1 MALTQVHTHW
11 NTLTHCRK
19 IVFYTATDSH
29 TVKYTLCPLRGADV
43 RTLLIFVLR
52 ITEADLN
59 LCVFVLD
66 TSIVRTFGVMRTYC
80 LAPQIEDVLLY
91 VCVCVYIHISQLNVL
106 FVSSLTDF
114 TKTHRHTHTPRLR
127 WTNCWLCVCVSS
139 PDFFIHLNVCECV
152 CC

>member
-11 NTLTHCRK
+11 NTHCRK

-59 LCVFVLD
+59 LCVCVCTWHQYYEDILPG
-66 TSIVRTFGVMRTYC
+66 SSNRRCASVCVR
-80 LAPQIEDVLLY
+80 
-91 VCVCVYIHISQLNVL
+91 VCVYIHISQLNVL

-114 TKTHRHTHTPRLR
+114 TKTHRHTHTTTLLNKLL
-127 WTNCWLCVCVSS
+127 TLCVSS